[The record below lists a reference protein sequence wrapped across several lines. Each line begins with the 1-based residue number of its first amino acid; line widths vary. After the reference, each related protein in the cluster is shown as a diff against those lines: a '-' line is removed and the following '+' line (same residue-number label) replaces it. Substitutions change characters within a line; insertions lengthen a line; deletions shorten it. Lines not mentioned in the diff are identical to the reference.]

1 MTLSHI
7 STYAPWFK
15 LKAVPGLGNTLFKRL
30 IDRFGSAEDVL
41 SASYHDLKTVKGMGK
56 RVVEGI
62 QRQHPHHNTSAEIH
76 EELKRIFNKGFKLVT
91 LTDAEYPPLLK
102 QIPDPPP
109 FFSYIGT
116 LSPQTAAIA
125 IVGSRQATTYGLN
138 TAHSLGHDLA
148 KSGFQ
153 VISGMAI
160 GIDTAAHEGALKAQG
175 QTLAVLGSGLAN
187 IYPRENRRLF
197 HTIADNGAVISEF
210 SVYAKPE
217 ARHFPMRNRMIAGIA
232 TGTVVVEAAARS
244 GSLITA
250 RLAAEYGREV
260 FAVPGNIH
268 SSNST
273 GTHALLKQ
281 GAKLVEN
288 QDDVMEELQH
298 LVHKETLS
306 KGFLERLKN
315 NNAIPHVDVSQRTPS
330 IQIESNAKSTTQ
342 HPDKPVHI
350 AHAKQKT
357 TGMFNPET
365 TFNEKSCQYIL
376 LTLLNDDRSPLHIDT
391 LIERCPFDTAEVTAA
406 LLDLELSGLVLQR
419 PGKLFLSTHVVPL
432 HRKKITP
439 APLSPNDRTS
449 RRTEE

>member
-7 STYAPWFK
+7 SIYAPWFK
-15 LKAVPGLGNTLFKRL
+15 LKAVPGLGNILFKRL
-30 IDRFGSAEDVL
+30 IDRFGSAEGVL
-41 SASYHDLKTVKGMGK
+41 AASYHDLKTVKGMGN
-56 RVVEGI
+56 RVVERI
-62 QRQHPHHNTSAEIH
+62 LQQNRRHTPAEIH
-76 EELKRIFNKGFKLVT
+76 DEIKRIVSKGFKLVT
-91 LTDAEYPPLLK
+91 LADSDYPSLLK

-116 LSPQTAAIA
+116 LVPQTATIA

-138 TAHSLGHDLA
+138 TAQSLGHDLA

-153 VISGMAI
+153 VISGMAL

-197 HTIADNGAVISEF
+197 HAIADNGAVISEF
-210 SVYAKPE
+210 PIYAKPE
-217 ARHFPMRNRMIAGIA
+217 ARHFPMRNRIISGIS
-232 TGTVVVEAAARS
+232 TGTIVVEAAARS

-288 QDDVMEELQH
+288 QEDVMEELQH
-298 LVHKETLS
+298 LVHKEALS
-306 KGFLERLKN
+306 ASFLEMPKN
-315 NNAIPHVDVSQRTPS
+315 DNTPPHVDASQQSPH
-330 IQIESNAKSTTQ
+330 IQIHSHAKSTMQ
-342 HPDKPVHI
+342 HPDKPVNIDHV
-350 AHAKQKT
+350 KQKT
-357 TGMFNPET
+357 TGMVNTEISFDKT
-365 TFNEKSCQYIL
+365 SCQYAL
-376 LTLLNDDRSPLHIDT
+376 LILLNDEVSPLHIDT
-391 LIERCPFDTAEVTAA
+391 LIEQCPFDTAEVTAA
-406 LLDLELSGLVLQR
+406 LLDLELSGLVLQQ

-432 HRKKITP
+432 HRKQITP
-439 APLSPNDRTS
+439 APLSTNDRTS